1 MKDLHK
7 KIKLC
12 ELLFNIYVVT
22 EVLYPVVQTLD
33 STIHRIKHLSTN
45 KYRETNCVIHSVNR
59 FFPVDT
65 RYPTFEQ
72 PELCMILNYCVFTK
86 LRGEK
91 TSSLKS

>member
-1 MKDLHK
+1 MIGKDLHK

-12 ELLFNIYVVT
+12 GLLFNICVVT

-33 STIHRIKHLSTN
+33 SAIHWIKHLSKD
-45 KYRETNCVIHSVNR
+45 KYREPIALSTQWID

-72 PELCMILNYCVFTK
+72 PEPCMVIELLCFH
-86 LRGEK
+86 
-91 TSSLKS
+91 